1 MTNYKAVI
9 FDLDD
14 TLINRKQAVN
24 NLFDIILNRFYEDD
38 KLQNYDQMIKKFKEY
53 DFEHTGDPDKTKVL
67 KPFFKNYPPDTI
79 LKENQMI
86 TFWNDTLP
94 GAFAPDSNVLN
105 LLSIISNNYK
115 IAIITNGTTYR
126 QKVKIKNSNLG
137 SFMDE
142 IIISE
147 EVGISKPD
155 PDIFNLTLDR
165 LDVSA
170 NEAIFVG
177 DNLELDVKGSQNAGL
192 TDVWFNPYHSQNKTD
207 VVPSYEID
215 KLESLLKLLE

>member
-1 MTNYKAVI
+1 MTKYKAVI

-67 KPFFKNYPPDTI
+67 KPFFKIYPPDTI

-94 GAFAPDSNVLN
+94 SAFAPDSNVLN

-137 SFMDE
+137 FFMDE
-142 IIISE
+142 IIMSE

-155 PDIFNLTLDR
+155 PNVFNLALDR

-170 NEAIFVG
+170 NETIFIG
-177 DNLELDVKGSQNAGL
+177 DNLELDIKGSRNAGL
-192 TDVWFNPYHSQNKTD
+192 TDVWFNPYHSRNKKD

-215 KLESLLKLLE
+215 NLEGLLKILE